1 MIKLEGIHKYYG
13 AGEGRV
19 KALENVSLEIERGE
33 LVAVIG
39 MSGSGKTTLL
49 NILGC
54 MDEPTEGKYYYDD
67 VDVTELTPHQKDM
80 FRKKHIGFVF
90 QDFAL
95 LPQYT
100 VYENIEL
107 PLIASNVKRTER
119 KRLIT
124 DILRQLG
131 IEDQRDKLITK
142 LSGGQKQRCAIARAI
157 VNGSELLLADE
168 PTGALDTKN
177 GEKIMEIFKELNRA
191 GKTVIIITHDMKV
204 AGACKRV
211 IEIQDG
217 SIKRF

>member
-131 IEDQRDKLITK
+131 IEDQRDKLIKK

-177 GEKIMEIFKELNRA
+177 GEKIMEIFKELNSA

-204 AGACKRV
+204 AGTCKRV

>member
-107 PLIASNVKRTER
+107 PLIAPNVKRTER

-177 GEKIMEIFKELNRA
+177 GEKIMEIFKELNSA

-204 AGACKRV
+204 AGAFKRV

>member
-107 PLIASNVKRTER
+107 PLIA
-119 KRLIT
+119 
-124 DILRQLG
+124 
-131 IEDQRDKLITK
+131 
-142 LSGGQKQRCAIARAI
+142 
-157 VNGSELLLADE
+157 
-168 PTGALDTKN
+168 
-177 GEKIMEIFKELNRA
+177 
-191 GKTVIIITHDMKV
+191 
-204 AGACKRV
+204 
-211 IEIQDG
+211 
-217 SIKRF
+217 

>member
-13 AGEGRV
+13 VGEGRV

-119 KRLIT
+119 KKLIT

-204 AGACKRV
+204 AGACKWV

>member
-131 IEDQRDKLITK
+131 IEDQRDKLIKK

-177 GEKIMEIFKELNRA
+177 GEKIMEIFKELNSA

-204 AGACKRV
+204 AGAFKRV

>member
-13 AGEGRV
+13 VGEGRV

-67 VDVTELTPHQKDM
+67 VDVTELTSHQKDM

-177 GEKIMEIFKELNRA
+177 GEKIMEIFKELNSA

-204 AGACKRV
+204 AGAFKRV

>member
-13 AGEGRV
+13 VGEGRV

-119 KRLIT
+119 KKLIT

-204 AGACKRV
+204 AGAFKRV

>member
-13 AGEGRV
+13 VGEGRV

-177 GEKIMEIFKELNRA
+177 GEKIMEIFKELNSA

-204 AGACKRV
+204 AGAFKRV